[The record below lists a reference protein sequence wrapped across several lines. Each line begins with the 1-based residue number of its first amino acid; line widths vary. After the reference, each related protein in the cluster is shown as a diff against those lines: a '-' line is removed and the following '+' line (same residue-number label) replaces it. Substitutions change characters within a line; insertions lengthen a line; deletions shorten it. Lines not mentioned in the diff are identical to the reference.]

1 MTRQAPVIDR
11 SKSPIIRS
19 KSCSGGCSSA
29 LESARKADTTGQ
41 IRPLRFRSTALRHIL
56 GK

>member
-56 GK
+56 GQ